1 MFSPSQEQLLDKLHF
16 TSPRL
21 AKQIRRID
29 AVDGQQLTLRTR
41 AVSQIVNDDALDRA
55 RHRIPRY
62 LEIHRIPPEKRLGIV
77 EYERER
83 HWEFH
88 QELSSKT
95 GNLVL
100 RWCAGHL

>member
-29 AVDGQQLTLRTR
+29 AVDGQQLTLRNR
-41 AVSQIVNDDALDRA
+41 AVSQIVSDDALDRA

-62 LEIHRIPPEKRLGIV
+62 LEIHRIPPEKRLGIG
-77 EYERER
+77 
-83 HWEFH
+83 
-88 QELSSKT
+88 ELDRQKYNY
-95 GNLVL
+95 GE
-100 RWCAGHL
+100 